1 MAPCCPAQQY
11 INPAQQYINECVR
24 YNTLSPTWNETILVT
39 VTADDMLHPNHVVRF
54 SVYDQDISSKN
65 DHIGRADLLLSQL
78 VAEGREV
85 EIELKLIPSAKKGE
99 TPGEGC
105 AGFLKIKFDCSAI
118 ENVRSR
124 AVRDLFGRF
133 DRDGNGQLDATEF
146 QQLQSCLSADGQ
158 RSSVFGRAD
167 ENKDG
172 FVDMNELF
180 KCVEDLIPDDVVAD
194 YFVKT
199 ASSALRLHEPGQKG
213 AALTEEQAGRGWLV
227 SVTEWVSRD
236 KCVRGNFFQLFNF
249 CGCWHERF
257 SAWHGHAF
265 SFSLCTLL
273 QIRRR
278 SARWAQSRPHCGLQP
293 RYWSPR
299 GGNHRPC
306 SGFFDEGSLSNVCC
320 VTCDV

>member
-1 MAPCCPAQQY
+1 MIAFGFIECLAFVCTPSVPFLSPATVSHQY
-11 INPAQQYINECVR
+11 R

-39 VTADDMLHPNHVVRF
+39 VTADDMLHLSHVVRF

-65 DHIGRADLLLSQL
+65 DYIGRADLLLSQL
-78 VAEGREV
+78 VAEGQQD
-85 EIELKLIPSAKKGE
+85 EIELKLVPTAKKGE

-105 AGFLKIKFDCSAI
+105 AGFLRIKFDCSAI

-133 DRDGNGQLDATEF
+133 DRDGNGRLDITEF
-146 QQLQSCLSADGQ
+146 QELQSCLSADGQ
-158 RSSVFGRAD
+158 RSSVFNRAD

-172 FVDMNELF
+172 FVDIDELF

-199 ASSALRLHEPGQKG
+199 ATTALRFHELGQKG

-236 KCVRGNFFQLFNF
+236 KCVHRVVLPIGWCFRGL
-249 CGCWHERF
+249 CSAF
-257 SAWHGHAF
+257 SLVFMIAQHAF
-265 SFSLCTLL
+265 ADTALVYMLGAKLTTLL
-273 QIRRR
+273 STTVPLACLRRK
-278 SARWAQSRPHCGLQP
+278 P
-293 RYWSPR
+293 
-299 GGNHRPC
+299 
-306 SGFFDEGSLSNVCC
+306 
-320 VTCDV
+320 